1 LEVWGKEEAMISN
14 ISSALSAAAV
24 RSESEGGQTLAEYG
38 LILALVAVASI
49 IALGVLGLA
58 ISGQLDAIAAA
69 LP

>member
-1 LEVWGKEEAMISN
+1 MISS
-14 ISSALSAAAV
+14 IRSALSAAV
-24 RSESEGGQTLAEYG
+24 VHLEREGAQTLAEYG

-58 ISGQLDAIAAA
+58 VSGQLDAIAAA

>member
-14 ISSALSAAAV
+14 ISSALSTAVV

-58 ISGQLDAIAAA
+58 VSGQLDAITAA